1 MIAVAVLASCIAAGV
16 IFAQQRG
23 GWGGGYGGGYGRGYQ
38 RDISDRN
45 GVPEWDVDPAF
56 KHDLFTFVRIRYSSS
71 GYGRRRGGD
80 WMTDFPDSDLNFS
93 FRLQQMTS
101 LKVDPHP
108 KIVELTDDA
117 LFDYPFIYMLE
128 CGSLQFDDAEVT
140 ALRRYLLNGGFLMVD
155 DFWGGDEYRNFY
167 EQIKR
172 VFPEREPVELPI
184 EHPIFHCVFDLK
196 AKPQIPAINV
206 AIRN

>member
-1 MIAVAVLASCIAAGV
+1 MKPKPRVIIIALALASVVAGGV

-23 GWGGGYGGGYGRGYQ
+23 WGGGYGRGYQ

-117 LFDYPFIYMLE
+117 LFDYPF
-128 CGSLQFDDAEVT
+128 
-140 ALRRYLLNGGFLMVD
+140 
-155 DFWGGDEYRNFY
+155 
-167 EQIKR
+167 
-172 VFPEREPVELPI
+172 
-184 EHPIFHCVFDLK
+184 
-196 AKPQIPAINV
+196 
-206 AIRN
+206 